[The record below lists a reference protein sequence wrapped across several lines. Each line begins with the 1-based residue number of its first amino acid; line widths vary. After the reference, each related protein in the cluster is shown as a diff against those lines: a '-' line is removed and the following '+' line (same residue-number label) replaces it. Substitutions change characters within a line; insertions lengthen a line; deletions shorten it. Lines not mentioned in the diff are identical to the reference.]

1 MKIGFYEMVINPPFL
16 SHPIGHDQEKRF
28 TSLIKGDLML
38 RTLYINDSSPILIV
52 TIDTFAISQDVYKKF
67 NENAQSFFK
76 TKVHVIINASNTH
89 SAPSLFSNLK
99 HNFAGDYIEYVL
111 ERFEICLLKL
121 RIKDVDLTSSFTQ
134 IPVELP
140 FLSTNQPINL
150 SLIQLKDKDKRLI
163 TLLFSSIIP
172 NMITQNTN
180 YLSSDYVGVLM
191 ESLKQLYPFESFM
204 FFQQGFID
212 HQLKNI
218 QSLTYQDCIK
228 VAHQLMQPIKKALH
242 ASLTSKPTLIDYAQ
256 VSIETKHY
264 NTISCISLKIDE
276 SSLLFTPFKHHSSI
290 EAILKKHRL
299 IVGLSNNYVDD
310 VNNEFLS
317 LNQHNEKLL
326 KLEREKLLSYL

>member
-1 MKIGFYEMVINPPFL
+1 MKIGFYEMMINPPFL
-16 SHPIGHDQEKRF
+16 SHPIGHEDEKRF

-52 TIDTFAISQDVYKKF
+52 TIDTYAISHDVYKKL
-67 NENAQSFFK
+67 NENTQSFFK
-76 TKVHVIINASNTH
+76 TNVHVIVNTSNTH
-89 SAPSLFSNLK
+89 SAPSLFSNLG
-99 HNFAGDYIEYVL
+99 HDFAGDYIEYVL

-121 RIKDVDLTSSFTQ
+121 KIKDVDLESSFTQ
-134 IPVELP
+134 IPVEFP
-140 FLSTNQPINL
+140 FLSTNQAINL

-191 ESLKQLYPFESFM
+191 EFLKQAYPFESFM

-212 HQLKNI
+212 HQPKNN

-228 VAHQLMQPIKKALH
+228 VAHQLLQPIKKAMN
-242 ASLTSKPTLIDYAQ
+242 APLTSKPTSIDFAQ
-256 VSIETKHY
+256 VSIETKYY
-264 NTISCISLKIDE
+264 NTISCISLKVDDIAV
-276 SSLLFTPFKHHSSI
+276 LFTPFKHHSSVD
-290 EAILKKHRL
+290 ALLKKHRL

-310 VNNEFLS
+310 VNNDFQS
-317 LNQHNEKLL
+317 LHPHKEKLL